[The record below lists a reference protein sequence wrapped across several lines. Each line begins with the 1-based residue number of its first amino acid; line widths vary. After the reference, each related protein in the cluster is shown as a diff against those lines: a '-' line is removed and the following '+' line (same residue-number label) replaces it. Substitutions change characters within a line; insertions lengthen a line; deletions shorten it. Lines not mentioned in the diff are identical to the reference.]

1 MNAREKMSFLY
12 GLLTASNQDEQ
23 ALIKFAYCFELMIKS
38 EFPEWNCSEE
48 EDESEN

>member
-12 GLLTASNQDEQ
+12 GLLRACNKDEQ
-23 ALIKFAYCFELMIKS
+23 GLIKFAHCFELMIKT
-38 EFPEWNCSEE
+38 EFQEFNCPDE